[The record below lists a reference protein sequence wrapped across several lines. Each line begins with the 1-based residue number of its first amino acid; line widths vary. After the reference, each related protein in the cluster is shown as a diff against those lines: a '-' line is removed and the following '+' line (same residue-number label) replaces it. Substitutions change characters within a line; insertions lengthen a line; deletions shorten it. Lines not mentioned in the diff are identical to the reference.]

1 MSHQGICKHTN
12 IDDVNNKNHHDQ
24 FVPLSFDTWTIPY
37 FNINSTHII
46 RVPGGNPYILQS
58 SFSFFQK
65 LFLLCNF
72 WRGPGIQLLFFL
84 IIKAFRTVYIT
95 KGSLKYLTFFWLWFW
110 CLPCHFSLK
119 SQENVI
125 FRTKWKGN
133 VLNQHKSLLLNYN
146 DKKSTRTSQ
155 ITWKTKNSLN
165 IVHKFTPLEWP
176 RLTGT
181 PSCWPH
187 FSYLCVI
194 SGMPASLDFYVYS
207 R

>member
-1 MSHQGICKHTN
+1 MTSTTKITM
-12 IDDVNNKNHHDQ
+12 
-24 FVPLSFDTWTIPY
+24 
-37 FNINSTHII
+37 INSFHWVLTPGRYPTSISTRLTLYVYQVEIHIFYKVLFLFS
-46 RVPGGNPYILQS
+46 RNC
-58 SFSFFQK
+58 SFFATFEGVQGY
-65 LFLLCNF
+65 NY
-72 WRGPGIQLLFFL
+72 FFL